1 MTASVPPPRPPSTP
15 PVPVPGRRAPSR
27 WVAPVA
33 AAVVA
38 VGAGM
43 GIGWLLWSGPDSA
56 ASGTGLDN
64 AAADAAGACQAW
76 QRVPAFSALS
86 SGNKDASTHFN
97 RAIGA
102 AYLARTAAELDDR
115 YKGLGEAFQEV
126 HRLLQTYE
134 VEGAEAEAAHEKVT
148 ALCAELDD

>member
-1 MTASVPPPRPPSTP
+1 MTASAPLPPSP
-15 PVPVPGRRAPSR
+15 SQPSAPAPGRRVPSR
-27 WVAPVA
+27 WIAPVA

-38 VGAGM
+38 AGAGM

-76 QRVPAFSALS
+76 KRVPAFSALYND
-86 SGNKDASTHFN
+86 NKDASTHFN

-115 YKGLGEAFQEV
+115 YKALGNTFQEV
-126 HRLLQTYE
+126 HRLLLTSQ
-134 VEGAEAEAAHEKVT
+134 VEGAEAKAAHEKAT
-148 ALCAELDD
+148 TLCAELDD